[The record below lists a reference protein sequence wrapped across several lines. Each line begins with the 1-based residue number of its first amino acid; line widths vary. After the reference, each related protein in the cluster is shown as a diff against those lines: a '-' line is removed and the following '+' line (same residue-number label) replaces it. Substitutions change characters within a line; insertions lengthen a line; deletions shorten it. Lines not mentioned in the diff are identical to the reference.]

1 MNTDNKKLLKEF
13 AAIYAASN
21 RAKQAAVAELGRID
35 EKYKRLAEEEKK
47 SLNELVESL
56 DKQLAYYGP
65 LLGNDPEVK
74 APKTEEPVIEKG
86 PSDEPEK
93 QPESEEE
100 PVIQDTLFPENN
112 EPDENEA
119 PAEPA
124 PVAEGPGEPAGV
136 PADGEPAPAEQP
148 ADGAPAK
155 TAKDLDAE
163 EDDEWNQRIESGE
176 LKEVPSSASQ
186 PEPSPEAVSEEEWK
200 AAPGDEDPAS
210 EEDPWPSMPEE
221 WNQQ

>member
-56 DKQLAYYGP
+56 DNQLAYYGP
-65 LLGNDPEVK
+65 ILGNDPEVK
-74 APKTEEPVIEKG
+74 APRAE
-86 PSDEPEK
+86 EPEK
-93 QPESEEE
+93 QPEPEEE

-119 PAEPA
+119 PAEPV

-136 PADGEPAPAEQP
+136 PADSEPAPAEQP
-148 ADGAPAK
+148 ADGALAK
-155 TAKDLDAE
+155 TGKDFDAE
-163 EDDEWNQRIESGE
+163 EDNEWNQRIESGE

-186 PEPSPEAVSEEEWK
+186 PEPAPEAVSEEEWN

-210 EEDPWPSMPEE
+210 EEEPWPSMPEE

>member
-56 DKQLAYYGP
+56 DKQLAFYGP
-65 LLGNDPEVK
+65 LLGNDADAK
-74 APKTEEPVIEKG
+74 APKAEEPVTEEG
-86 PSDEPEK
+86 ASNEPEK
-93 QPESEEE
+93 QPEPEEE

-112 EPDENEA
+112 EPDENEV
-119 PAEPA
+119 PAEPD
-124 PVAEGPGEPAGV
+124 PVAEDAGDHDAVSAGSEPAAAEE
-136 PADGEPAPAEQP
+136 PADGT
-148 ADGAPAK
+148 PAK

-176 LKEVPSSASQ
+176 LKEVPSPAPQ
-186 PEPSPEAVSEEEWK
+186 PEPAPEVVSEEEWN
-200 AAPGDEDPAS
+200 AAPGDEDPAP
-210 EEDPWPSMPEE
+210 EEEPWPSMPEE
-221 WNQQ
+221 W

>member
-21 RAKQAAVAELGRID
+21 RAKQAAIAELGRID

-65 LLGNDPEVK
+65 ILGNDPEVK
-74 APKTEEPVIEKG
+74 APKAE
-86 PSDEPEK
+86 EPEK
-93 QPESEEE
+93 QPEPEEE

-124 PVAEGPGEPAGV
+124 PVAEDAGEPAGV

-155 TAKDLDAE
+155 TAEDLDAE
-163 EDDEWNQRIESGE
+163 EDNEWNQRIESGE

-186 PEPSPEAVSEEEWK
+186 PEPAPEAVPEEEWNS
-200 AAPGDEDPAS
+200 APGDEDPVS
-210 EEDPWPSMPEE
+210 EEEPWPSMPEE

>member
-74 APKTEEPVIEKG
+74 APKAEEPVTEGG
-86 PSDEPEK
+86 PSNEPEQ
-93 QPESEEE
+93 QPEPEEE

-124 PVAEGPGEPAGV
+124 PVAESPGEPAGV
-136 PADGEPAPAEQP
+136 PASDAPAAVESS
-148 ADGAPAK
+148 
-155 TAKDLDAE
+155 LDKE
-163 EDDEWNQRIESGE
+163 EDDKWNKRIESGE
-176 LKEVPSSASQ
+176 LKEVEEKTEGVTKEEKVEEPT
-186 PEPSPEAVSEEEWK
+186 PEVVSEEEWN
-200 AAPGDEDPAS
+200 AAPSDEDPAP
-210 EEDPWPSMPEE
+210 EEEPWPSMPEE

>member
-1 MNTDNKKLLKEF
+1 MNTDNKRLLKEF
-13 AAIYAASN
+13 AVIYAASN

-56 DKQLAYYGP
+56 DKQLAYCGSF
-65 LLGNDPEVK
+65 LGNDSEVK
-74 APKTEEPVIEKG
+74 APKAEEPVTEGG
-86 PSDEPEK
+86 PSNESEK
-93 QPESEEE
+93 QPEPEEE

-124 PVAEGPGEPAGV
+124 PVAESPGEPAGV

-148 ADGAPAK
+148 ADGAPVEV
-155 TAKDLDAE
+155 AE
-163 EDDEWNQRIESGE
+163 EKKESVIEE
-176 LKEVPSSASQ
+176 EKAEEPA
-186 PEPSPEAVSEEEWK
+186 PEPVSEEEWN
-200 AAPGDEDPAS
+200 AAPSDENPAP